1 LEGGSLKS
9 RFDRLFAL
17 SVHKEVTVEVRLGS
31 RWKELA
37 VKNFAWEEELAEEC
51 SLLSVNVVFGVNVSN
66 H

>member
-37 VKNFAWEEELAEEC
+37 VKNFAWEEELAKEC
-51 SLLSVNVVFGVNVSN
+51 SLLSVNVVFRVNVSN